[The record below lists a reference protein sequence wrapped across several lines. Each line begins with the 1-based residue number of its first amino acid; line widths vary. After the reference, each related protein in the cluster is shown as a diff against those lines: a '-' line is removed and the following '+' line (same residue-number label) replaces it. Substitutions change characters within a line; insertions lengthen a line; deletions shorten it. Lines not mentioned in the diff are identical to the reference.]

1 MALGSHGFV
10 SRSPKTKKTSTKF
23 GISLKG
29 DIISA
34 CTKVVALI
42 KSTTMYI
49 QNPAE
54 GKLSGVQSQC
64 LAQQPKLHFF
74 LFVVQ
79 DD

>member
-10 SRSPKTKKTSTKF
+10 SEAPKQKTSTIF
-23 GISLKG
+23 GISSKG

-34 CTKVVALI
+34 CTEVVALI
-42 KSTTMYI
+42 KSSPMYI

-54 GKLSGVQSQC
+54 GKLSHVQSQC